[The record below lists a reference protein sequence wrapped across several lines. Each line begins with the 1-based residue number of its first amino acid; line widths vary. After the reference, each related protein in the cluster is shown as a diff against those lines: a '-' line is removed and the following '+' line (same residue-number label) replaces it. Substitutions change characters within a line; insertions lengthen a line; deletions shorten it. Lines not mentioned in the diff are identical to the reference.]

1 MIYKEKPQN
10 FNSKF
15 NVVGCFMEYNGE
27 ILLLHRQ
34 DYKPQGNTWGIPS
47 GKVDAGESLLEAMTR
62 EIQEETGFVLSSSQI
77 SYFEKVFVKYSDYDF
92 VYHIYHT
99 KLDQKHKVV
108 INHNEDKDFRWISPE
123 DALNM
128 PLIQDL
134 DACIELYY
142 KDDLPQS
149 IETIEK

>member
-15 NVVGCFMEYNGE
+15 DVVSCFVEYNKE

-34 DYKPQGNTWGIPS
+34 DHKPEGNTWGVPA
-47 GKVDAGESLLEAMTR
+47 GKVDIGEKVLETMVR
-62 EIQEETGFVLSSSQI
+62 EIQEETGLALPFLQLF
-77 SYFEKVFVKYSDYDF
+77 YFGKVFVKYPNYDF

-99 KLDQKHKVV
+99 KLDQKQKIV
-108 INHNEDKDFRWISPE
+108 INHKEHKDFRWISPE
-123 DALNM
+123 NALNM

-134 DACIELYY
+134 DACIKLFYS
-142 KDDLPQS
+142 L
-149 IETIEK
+149 